1 MPLPRPDVP
10 AGRKT
15 ASDFDLSTD
24 HPLVRA
30 VYTAAL
36 RVSLDF
42 IAKEKFSKA
51 ELNENMKLNNKT
63 SIKGATGY
71 ILLWL
76 LGIPIPVLLI
86 IFLLRGCT

>member
-1 MPLPRPDVP
+1 MVITATIRHTMFPGDFTAISRVRPALMPLPRPDVP

-42 IAKEKFSKA
+42 IAKEKFSKRWTQRKY
-51 ELNENMKLNNKT
+51 E
-63 SIKGATGY
+63 IK
-71 ILLWL
+71 
-76 LGIPIPVLLI
+76 
-86 IFLLRGCT
+86 